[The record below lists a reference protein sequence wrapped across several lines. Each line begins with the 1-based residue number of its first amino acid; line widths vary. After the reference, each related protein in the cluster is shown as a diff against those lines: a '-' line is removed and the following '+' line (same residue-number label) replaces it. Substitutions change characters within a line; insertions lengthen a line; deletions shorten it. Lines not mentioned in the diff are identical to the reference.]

1 MLFREEQQF
10 GRALRWLFLALQVIP
25 LTLMV
30 VALQTNDGEALGAA
44 LASFVV
50 IALVQVWLLT
60 ARLVTVVDQEALRIS
75 FRWIWPTR
83 TVKHRDIE
91 RYEDRAYGMF
101 DSGGWGVHIGMA
113 GWTYNARGNRGVAIK
128 LKDGSRL
135 LVGSQMPEA
144 LVRAM
149 HEARASAGAPSGP

>member
-10 GRALRWLFLALQVIP
+10 GRPLRWLFVALQLIP
-25 LTLMV
+25 LTLLLV
-30 VALQTNDGEALGAA
+30 GLRIDDGEALSAA

-60 ARLVTVVDQEALRIS
+60 ARLVTLVDQEALRVS

-83 TVKHRDIE
+83 TVRHRDVE
-91 RYEDRAYGMF
+91 TYEARTYGVF
-101 DSGGWGVHIGMA
+101 DSGGWGVHIGLA
-113 GWTYNARGNRGVAIK
+113 GWTYNAHGSRGVAIR
-128 LKDGSRL
+128 LRNGSRL
-135 LVGSQMPEA
+135 LVGSQMPDA

-149 HEARASAGAPSGP
+149 DEAHASAGAPSGP